1 MAMDPIIPD
10 PTLYLA
16 APSAQD
22 SPKKIEGAAQ
32 QFEALLIGQMLK
44 SVHESDD
51 DSDNSS
57 ETMLDVANQ
66 QFSQLLANN
75 GGLGLAQMI
84 VKGLKQGAHNA
95 NR

>member
-1 MAMDPIIPD
+1 MDPLTLD
-10 PTLYLA
+10 PALYLA
-16 APSAQD
+16 APNPQD

-44 SVHESDD
+44 SAHESDD

-84 VKGLKQGAHNA
+84 VKGLKQGAHHA
-95 NR
+95 SR